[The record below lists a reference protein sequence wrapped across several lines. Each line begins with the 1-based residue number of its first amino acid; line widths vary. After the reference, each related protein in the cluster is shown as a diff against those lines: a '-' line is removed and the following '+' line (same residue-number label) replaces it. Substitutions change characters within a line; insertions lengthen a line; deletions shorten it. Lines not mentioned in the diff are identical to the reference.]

1 MSSKG
6 FIRSGSDRCQD
17 VLEFPSEHPEFQPRA
32 LPFRLM
38 PGVFAGQLYPAR
50 ENVGGVMLPSSGGG
64 WESEGAAAERVRP
77 DCVTVLAVGKLK
89 GPGTRD
95 EGPRDTAPAGWNAGT
110 ARREA
115 AALLECTLEPGDRVM
130 VRPWSGI
137 RFQNAYGVRGLCF
150 FGQTDGWQEDAV
162 MRWVD
167 GQWRP
172 LDNWVTVQLDRAFQS
187 LGVISSRTILDV
199 KGTVLDAGPR
209 ASLRPGD
216 RVVTADDQAQQS
228 DDDMKWLTTKW
239 GPWGDDVWL
248 VREVDCEGVRR
259 VVATIV

>member
-6 FIRSGSDRCQD
+6 FIRQGSARCQD
-17 VLEFPSEHPEFQPRA
+17 VLELPSSHPEYVPRE

-38 PGVFAGQLYPAR
+38 PGVFAGELYPPR
-50 ENVGGVMLPSSGGG
+50 ESVGGVMLPSAGGG

-77 DCVTVLAVGKLK
+77 DCVIVHLVG
-89 GPGTRD
+89 GFQWSPYEVT
-95 EGPRDTAPAGWNAGT
+95 PGWNAGT

-115 AALLECTLEPGDRVM
+115 ALLLESCLQAGDRVM

-137 RFQNAYGVRGLCF
+137 RFQQAYGIRGLCF

-162 MRWVD
+162 MRLAD
-167 GQWRP
+167 GEWRP
-172 LDNWVTVQLDRAFQS
+172 LTNWVMVRLDRAFSS
-187 LGVISSRTILDV
+187 LGVISARTILDV
-199 KGTVLDAGPR
+199 KGTVLDAGPL
-209 ASLRPGD
+209 ATVRPGD
-216 RVVTADDQAQQS
+216 RIVCADDQAQQS

-259 VVATIV
+259 IVALMNE